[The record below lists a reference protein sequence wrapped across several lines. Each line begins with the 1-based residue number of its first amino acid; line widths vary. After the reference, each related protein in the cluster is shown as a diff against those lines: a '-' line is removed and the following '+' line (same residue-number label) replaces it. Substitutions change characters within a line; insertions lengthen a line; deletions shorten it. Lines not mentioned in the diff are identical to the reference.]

1 MNYDNIKK
9 ELDYV
14 NSLSDKDACK
24 EFNVDLK
31 EEIVEMLEEELKA
44 LKPEEF
50 DYTSEELSNEQ
61 IKLNKWL
68 WK

>member
-24 EFNVDLK
+24 EFSVDFK
-31 EEIVEMLEEELKA
+31 EEIVEMLEEELKV

>member
-1 MNYDNIKK
+1 MNYNNIKA
-9 ELDYV
+9 ELNYV
-14 NSLSDKDACK
+14 NGLSDKDACI
-24 EFNVDLK
+24 EFSVDFK

-44 LKPEEF
+44 LKPEEY